1 MLFLQSQLVIMIKI
15 MSINQKSK
23 DTVSVITLGCSK
35 NTVDSEVLSG
45 HLKAAQLNLVD
56 DPEQASTVI
65 INTCG
70 FIDLAKE
77 ESVSAILEAAKLKK
91 QGKIDTL
98 IVAGCLSERYGND
111 LRNEIP
117 EVDHFFG
124 TEAYSNILKVVSP
137 DLKYALLGERVI
149 STPQYYAYMKI
160 SEGCDNP
167 CSFCAIPL
175 MRGQHRSKPIEDLVR
190 EAQSLTKQ
198 GVKELILVAQDSTC
212 YGLDIYG
219 KRSLDSLL
227 RALSDAS
234 GAEWIRL
241 MYAYPSKFPKEIL
254 PVIAE
259 RDNICS
265 YIDMPMQHISTQ
277 MLKSMRRGIT
287 RKTTEE
293 LIHHIK
299 ETVPG
304 ITLRT
309 TFIVGYPGE
318 TEEDFQELCD
328 FVSTGALDRMGVF
341 TYSQEDDTYAY
352 ILGDPISQEVKD
364 ERRTILMDIQKQI
377 SHDANQELIGK
388 RVRAMVEQEINGEY
402 QCRTE
407 KDAPEVDNEL
417 YVRSDKP
424 LKPGDMIWVE
434 IDDAAEFDLF
444 GHIVE

>member
-1 MLFLQSQLVIMIKI
+1 MPKTRVTQSNLKR
-15 MSINQKSK
+15 
-23 DTVSVITLGCSK
+23 TAK
-35 NTVDSEVLSG
+35 NTITRKNKMYIGGGVPIAE
-45 HLKAAQLNLVD
+45 QLLNVKNRD
-56 DPEQASTVI
+56 DFRSMFNNTFHVI
-65 INTCG
+65 YRRQT
-70 FIDLAKE
+70 DQEPSKYE
-77 ESVSAILEAAKLKK
+77 E
-91 QGKIDTL
+91 
-98 IVAGCLSERYGND
+98 
-111 LRNEIP
+111 
-117 EVDHFFG
+117 
-124 TEAYSNILKVVSP
+124 
-137 DLKYALLGERVI
+137 
-149 STPQYYAYMKI
+149 
-160 SEGCDNP
+160 
-167 CSFCAIPL
+167 
-175 MRGQHRSKPIEDLVR
+175 
-190 EAQSLTKQ
+190 

-364 ERRTILMDIQKQI
+364 ERRTILLDLQKQI